1 MKTLY
6 LVRHAK
12 SSWEEVDLADF
23 DRPLNKRGKKN
34 APFMGE
40 ILKESGFSPDLILS
54 SPAQRAKVTAEIL
67 AEKLDYPLKKIV
79 FEEEIYKASPAKLLQ
94 IIRNQENNIEKLML
108 VGHNP
113 ALTLLANQLTQTV
126 HIENIPTTGIFA
138 VRWQGSTWEDIQSN
152 KAQFLF
158 FDYPKKHTE

>member
-12 SSWEEVDLADF
+12 SSWEEVGLADF

-34 APFMGE
+34 AHFMGK

-54 SPAQRAKVTAEIL
+54 SPAQRAKATAEIL

-79 FEEEIYKASPAKLLQ
+79 FDEEIYEASSAKLLQ
-94 IIRNQENNIEKLML
+94 IIKNQENNIEKLLL

-126 HIENIPTTGIFA
+126 YVENIPTTGMFA
-138 VRWQGSTWEDIQSN
+138 VRWEVNTWANIQPN
-152 KAQFLF
+152 KTQFLF
-158 FDYPKKHTE
+158 FDYPKKYTE

>member
-12 SSWEEVDLADF
+12 SSWEEVGLADF
-23 DRPLNKRGKKN
+23 DRPLNNRGKKN
-34 APFMGE
+34 APLMGK
-40 ILKESGFSPDLILS
+40 ILKKSGQAPDLILS
-54 SPAQRAKVTAEIL
+54 SPAQRAKATAEIL
-67 AEKLDYPLKKIV
+67 AGELNYPLKKIV
-79 FEEEIYKASPAKLLQ
+79 FEYEIYEASPEKLLQ
-94 IIRNQENNIEKLML
+94 IIRNQENHIEKLML

-113 ALTLLANQLTQTV
+113 TLTLLANQLTQTV

-138 VRWQGSTWEDIQSN
+138 VRWDISTWTDIQPN